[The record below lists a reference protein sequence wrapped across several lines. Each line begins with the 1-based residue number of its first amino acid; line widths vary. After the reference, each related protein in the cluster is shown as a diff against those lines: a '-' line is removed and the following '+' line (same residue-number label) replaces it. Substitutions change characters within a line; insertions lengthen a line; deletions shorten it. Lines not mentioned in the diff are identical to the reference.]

1 MVNNNFYM
9 LLFTIIF
16 FVVNIFINEREQ
28 YRAFFLI
35 CYHFYTQ
42 TIRKNIDAT

>member
-28 YRAFFLI
+28 YRDFFLI
-35 CYHFYTQ
+35 IIAFIPKRYVK
-42 TIRKNIDAT
+42 I